1 MISKKSKRCIIFFF
15 CFLSFPFWMEN
26 GLRNSIS
33 FGDPELCVIQLRLG
47 VSNTSAKEQNKQ
59 TNKEKIKRWKEKI
72 KTFNQTASERKQNAM
87 SFQKKKPR
95 MSSPR
100 APKLLFQ
107 ERETKLN
114 LQNFFTR
121 PCPLA
126 IWLKLFNLCY
136 TFMLLAEHKRALCYW
151 SRRTT
156 LFIISSPIQRQLS
169 ALMAPLL

>member
-1 MISKKSKRCIIFFF
+1 MGLGIQSALETRSCVWS
-15 CFLSFPFWMEN
+15 SFASVS
-26 GLRNSIS
+26 LTRVQRNK
-33 FGDPELCVIQLRLG
+33 
-47 VSNTSAKEQNKQ
+47 TNKQ
-59 TNKEKIKRWKEKI
+59 TKKRSKGGRKKLRHSTKQHQSVNKMQCLFK
-72 KTFNQTASERKQNAM
+72 
-87 SFQKKKPR
+87 KKKPR